1 MSGNGSRYQDLRLVL
16 SWGLLWG
23 TAEASLGHI
32 LHAIPV
38 PGLAGLVMVPAGLFA
53 MSQVFAATGRPAL
66 IPFAACAAAVVKL
79 ADLGLP
85 GRGPVMALRP
95 ALAILIEGLLVAA
108 LYTAAARQEGRR
120 PA

>member
-1 MSGNGSRYQDLRLVL
+1 ML

-23 TAEASLGHI
+23 TAEASVGHI
-32 LHAIPV
+32 LHWIPI
-38 PGLAGLVMVPAGLFA
+38 PGLAGLVMIPIGLFA
-53 MSQVFAATGRPAL
+53 MSRVFAATGRPAL
-66 IPFAACAAAVVKL
+66 IPFAACVAAAVKL

-108 LYTAAARQEGRR
+108 LYAAAARQEGRS